1 MRFESPILA
10 FLNRFGTLSDYF
22 KEVNS
27 RTTNFD
33 TLSGDF
39 FVYSDI
45 FTEGVPAYWSGYF
58 TTRPYMKQLSRE
70 LENNL
75 RAAEILFTVTYQ
87 SAQQKGDA
95 TAVTHFSD
103 AYYEL
108 VQVRGLTHGP
118 LSSS

>member
-1 MRFESPILA
+1 
-10 FLNRFGTLSDYF
+10 
-22 KEVNS
+22 
-27 RTTNFD
+27 
-33 TLSGDF
+33 
-39 FVYSDI
+39 
-45 FTEGVPAYWSGYF
+45 
-58 TTRPYMKQLSRE
+58 MKQLSRE

-108 VQVRGLTHGP
+108 VQVRGLTTWVCYLP
-118 LSSS
+118 PRLSVKFCETGYIL

>member
-1 MRFESPILA
+1 MSTYSSF
-10 FLNRFGTLSDYF
+10 FRFGTLSDYF
-22 KEVNS
+22 KEVTT
-27 RTTNFD
+27 RTSSFD

-45 FTEGVPAYWSGYF
+45 FTEGVPAYWSGYY
-58 TTRPYMKQLSRE
+58 TTRPFMKQLSRE

-87 SAQQKGDA
+87 GARQRGDA
-95 TAVTHFSD
+95 VAVAHFND

-108 VQVRGLTHGP
+108 VLVNL
-118 LSSS
+118 LF

>member
-1 MRFESPILA
+1 M
-10 FLNRFGTLSDYF
+10 SDYF

-27 RTTNFD
+27 RTSSFD
-33 TLSGDF
+33 SLSGDF

-45 FTEGVPAYWSGYF
+45 FTEGVPAYWSGYY

-87 SAQQKGDA
+87 GARQTGDA
-95 TAVTHFSD
+95 AAVAHFTE
-103 AYYEL
+103 AYFDL
-108 VQVRGLTHGP
+108 VQV
-118 LSSS
+118 